1 MPTIAIVFHSE
12 TGRTRQMAEAVARGV
27 ASDGCE
33 AVLVPTSE
41 LPSGVRAADGAWQTL
56 HAADAIILGCPTY
69 MGTVTAD
76 FKRFM
81 DESGN
86 VWFRQGWR
94 DKVAAGFSHSGGL
107 SGDKLNTL
115 MTMAVFAAQ
124 HGMLWANAGILPN
137 QFEEGLNRLGSYL
150 GMMSQSEQQGEPPSE
165 DIRTGEA
172 FGRRIAEIT
181 RRWCDR

>member
-1 MPTIAIVFHSE
+1 MPTIAIVYHSE
-12 TGRTRQMAEAVARGV
+12 TGRTKQMAEAIARGV
-27 ASDGCE
+27 IEAGCT
-33 AVLVPTSE
+33 VTLVSTSE
-41 LPSGVRAADGAWQTL
+41 LPSGVRAAEGGWQSL
-56 HAADAIILGCPTY
+56 HGADAIVMGCPTY

-86 VWFRQGWR
+86 VWFTQGWR

-115 MTMAVFAAQ
+115 VTMAVFAAQ
-124 HGMLWANAGILPN
+124 HGMQWANVGILPN

-150 GMMSQSEQQGEPPSE
+150 GLMSQSDQKDDPPAE

-172 FGRRIAEIT
+172 FGRRLAEIT
-181 RRWCDR
+181 CRWCDR